1 MRQGPWSGRPA
12 DEGSGSD
19 ELTPEPEEDSDVPR
33 GPKPEF
39 VTQTPRRP
47 RSQGQGRAGHPGGRH
62 KGQAQLLAGAGA
74 PRVRGLR
81 SVPEMLRTKPWALG
95 HQARCYPGEGAHL
108 LQVTSVGSCFPLP
121 ASAERSPP
129 PKAGESELPPLP
141 EHQRGQDARPVKSG
155 CSAVPTLSGLPG
167 LRGFAAGPFPR
178 PPGSPKRKG
187 GDATRH
193 PPERGA
199 QPRVFCRR
207 RPRPA
212 LETCPVT
219 DKGTCGDKPRP
230 LRAGERKVPG
240 APPRPPCRTQ
250 SQDLCPTVLRPR
262 TAGHPTVTGFVGGCQ
277 EVATRRLPAG
287 DKPLGTGR
295 CVRPCGRVHG
305 PRRPVCSERSAPSAG
320 HRHNARRVPL
330 PLAWPAWPKRVPG
343 KQEAPLPRGT
353 DAGRQTD

>member
-1 MRQGPWSGRPA
+1 MSPCKAGGPAAAACAPGRCEAGRNLSRSCCQLLPQRLHRQVRPPAAYSHQQALPGTPGVTDAAHRGDTMRQGPWSGRPA

-129 PKAGESELPPLP
+129 PEGRRERAPTPPRASEGP
-141 EHQRGQDARPVKSG
+141 GRPSCKVG
-155 CSAVPTLSGLPG
+155 LLCGPYAVG
-167 LRGFAAGPFPR
+167 AAGSPR
-178 PPGSPKRKG
+178 L
-187 GDATRH
+187 
-193 PPERGA
+193 
-199 QPRVFCRR
+199 RR
-207 RPRPA
+207 RPFPSPSWLSKAEGWR
-212 LETCPVT
+212 C
-219 DKGTCGDKPRP
+219 DSS
-230 LRAGERKVPG
+230 
-240 APPRPPCRTQ
+240 PP
-250 SQDLCPTVLRPR
+250 
-262 TAGHPTVTGFVGGCQ
+262 
-277 EVATRRLPAG
+277 
-287 DKPLGTGR
+287 
-295 CVRPCGRVHG
+295 
-305 PRRPVCSERSAPSAG
+305 
-320 HRHNARRVPL
+320 
-330 PLAWPAWPKRVPG
+330 
-343 KQEAPLPRGT
+343 
-353 DAGRQTD
+353 